1 LHIHAQPVPGE
12 MLKLTQLFLG
22 VIASSANH
30 PFDSVAETIDATNA
44 KSAITNE
51 YDLIM
56 HYNTNNRLCC
66 FNKYKRLKCNMIYIF
81 ILYIMIEQTNI
92 SESDPLA
99 RNALLVALEIEQL
112 IPKDKKDFYNDIH
125 NLIHND
131 YVYKDHIALQTPY
144 NWLKLQNIMYRF
156 IPSPDEEWKEKIV
169 NIFVGKTES

>member
-1 LHIHAQPVPGE
+1 
-12 MLKLTQLFLG
+12 
-22 VIASSANH
+22 
-30 PFDSVAETIDATNA
+30 
-44 KSAITNE
+44 
-51 YDLIM
+51 
-56 HYNTNNRLCC
+56 
-66 FNKYKRLKCNMIYIF
+66 
-81 ILYIMIEQTNI
+81 MIEQTNI